1 MAIIKG
7 KGVPTRKT
15 AGALGDIYIDTA
27 SGKRFKC
34 MGAYNISSLG
44 VTQKDYDWKKES
56 SDNVVEQPVP
66 EVKPVKEEVKEEP
79 KAEVVEE
86 VKEEPVAAPKKSHKS
101 KAKEAAKVDG
111 EPVESAPKRTDY
123 TAYSN
128 KAK

>member
-1 MAIIKG
+1 
-7 KGVPTRKT
+7 
-15 AGALGDIYIDTA
+15 
-27 SGKRFKC
+27 